1 MLMLPGGLGLD
12 RVGEPAQL
20 LLCISNT
27 SSERPIKAAHAA
39 LTRSWSLTE
48 LYLTGPRHLLGSLL
62 STPHPHPQDSKLYS
76 NPASHLF
83 FRTELKTHHLGSL
96 SSSCFHSGLVEVSQS
111 PLRPPRPHRA
121 PAPPSPTVRS
131 LLPCRLSPTR
141 GGSAL

>member
-1 MLMLPGGLGLD
+1 MLMLPRGLGLD

-27 SSERPIKAAHAA
+27 STERPIKA
-39 LTRSWSLTE
+39 LTRSWPLTE

-62 STPHPHPQDSKLYS
+62 STPHSHPQDPKLYS
-76 NPASHLF
+76 NPTSHLF

-111 PLRPPRPHRA
+111 PLGPPRPHRVPIA
-121 PAPPSPTVRS
+121 PHAHPHRGRSAPSSP
-131 LLPCRLSPTR
+131 
-141 GGSAL
+141 AA